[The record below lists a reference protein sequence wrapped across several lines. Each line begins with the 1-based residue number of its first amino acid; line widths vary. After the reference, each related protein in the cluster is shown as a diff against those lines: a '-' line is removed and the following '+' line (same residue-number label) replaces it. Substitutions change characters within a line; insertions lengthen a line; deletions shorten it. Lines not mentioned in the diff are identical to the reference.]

1 MFVKT
6 YFLRCHPADESP
18 QYLYI
23 KGHSLDFPDKFIEM
37 VKYYD
42 RTKKR
47 NSVLS

>member
-6 YFLRCHPADESP
+6 YFLWYHPADESP

-23 KGHSLDFPDKFIEM
+23 KGHSHGGEGHLEFPDKFIEM

-42 RTKKR
+42 RT
-47 NSVLS
+47 N